1 MNRLFLQ
8 KILFLPIASLAILI
22 ISLLI
27 ADFVLLPIMRAQIK
41 NPELFGFLFS
51 GMIVSLVIYKLVYWV
66 ISIRKRELEISYIRS
81 IVKGVGQTV
90 KNGFF
95 TLIKSILQ
103 LAMISLFILT
113 IIFALIYNYNTFF

>member
-8 KILFLPIASLAILI
+8 KVLFLPIASLAILI

>member
-8 KILFLPIASLAILI
+8 KVLFLPIASLAILI

-95 TLIKSILQ
+95 TLIKSIVQ